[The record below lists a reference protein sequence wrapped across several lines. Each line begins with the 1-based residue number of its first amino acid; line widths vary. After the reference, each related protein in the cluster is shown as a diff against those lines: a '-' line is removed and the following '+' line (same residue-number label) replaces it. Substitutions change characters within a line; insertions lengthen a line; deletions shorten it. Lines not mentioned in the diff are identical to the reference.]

1 MKKLL
6 DAGTTWSK
14 IMTLSK
20 DSVINPELEPFGVEL
35 KELCD
40 KKGQKL
46 FASICLIP
54 SKNLRKVPFKFDF
67 ATGHMVQDLL
77 NQDAVYVNEILA
89 LAYGAMKLIPELKDA
104 TVLDIGSRDAKWIKF
119 KDGKYS
125 DLDWNSACA
134 SSTGATV
141 EMLCNFYGVDVND
154 LSVSDAKYSLT
165 CGIFG
170 MEKIMDDI
178 ASGQSEKECISR
190 YIHGLAYN
198 MWNFAKRP
206 DEIFLSGGF
215 CQNQCFVKSLEKY
228 SKVTPLGRNVL
239 LNGLF

>member
-14 IMTLSK
+14 VMALSEN
-20 DSVINPELEPFGVEL
+20 SVIIPEFESFGAKLTEVL
-35 KELCD
+35 D
-40 KKGQKL
+40 KDGQKF
-46 FASICLIP
+46 FANICLVP
-54 SKNLRKVPFKFDF
+54 SKNLRKIPFKFDF

-77 NQDAVYVNEILA
+77 AEDAVYTNEILA
-89 LAYGAMKLIPELKDA
+89 LAYGAMKLVPDLKDA
-104 TVLDIGSRDAKWIKF
+104 TILDIGSRDAKWIKF

-141 EMLCNFYGVDVND
+141 EMLCSFYGVGVDD
-154 LSVSDAKYSLT
+154 LCVSDAKYSLT

-178 ASGQSEKECISR
+178 AGGQSANECISR

-206 DEIFLSGGF
+206 GKIFLSGGF
-215 CQNQCFVKSLEKY
+215 CENKVFLKSLEKY
-228 SKVTPLGRNVL
+228 CKVTPLGRNVL
-239 LNGLF
+239 LTGLF

>member
-14 IMTLSK
+14 IMTLSE
-20 DSVINPELEPFGVEL
+20 DSVISPELELFGAKLTEVFD
-35 KELCD
+35 KE
-40 KKGQKL
+40 GQKF
-46 FASICLIP
+46 FANICLVP
-54 SKNLRKVPFKFDF
+54 SKDLRKIPFKFDF

-77 NQDAVYVNEILA
+77 AEDAVYTNEILA
-89 LAYGAMKLIPELKDA
+89 LAYGSMKLIPEIKDA

-141 EMLCNFYGVDVND
+141 EMLCRFYDVDSEELN
-154 LSVSDAKYSLT
+154 VSDTKYSLT

-178 ASGQSEKECISR
+178 AGGQSANECISR
-190 YIHGLAYN
+190 YINGLAYN

-206 DEIFLSGGF
+206 NQIFLSGGF
-215 CQNQCFVKSLEKY
+215 CQNKCFIKSLEKY
-228 SKVTPLGRNVL
+228 CKVTPLGRNVL
-239 LNGLF
+239 LTGLF

>member
-14 IMTLSK
+14 IMSLSLDSAVDSELAPLGAEVVEVFDK
-20 DSVINPELEPFGVEL
+20 DG
-35 KELCD
+35 
-40 KKGQKL
+40 KKF
-46 FASICLIP
+46 FANFCLIP
-54 SKNLRKVPFKFDF
+54 SKNLRALPFKFDL

-77 NQDAVYVNEILA
+77 TDGAVYTNEILA
-89 LAYGAMKLIPELKDA
+89 LAYGAMKLIPNLQDA
-104 TVLDIGSRDAKWIKF
+104 VVLDIGSRDAKWIKF

-141 EMLCNFYGVDVND
+141 EMLCRFYDVNSDD
-154 LSVSDAKYSLT
+154 LSAVEQKYSLT

-178 ASGQSEKECISR
+178 AKGQPPQECIAK
-190 YIHGLAYN
+190 YINGLAYN

-206 DEIFLSGGF
+206 DDMFLSGGF
-215 CQNQCFVKSLEKY
+215 CQNKCFVDSLRKY
-228 SKVTPLGRNVL
+228 CEVTPLGRNVL

>member
-14 IMTLSK
+14 IMTLSES
-20 DSVINPELEPFGVEL
+20 SVINTELEPFGAKLIEVL
-35 KELCD
+35 D
-40 KKGQKL
+40 KDGKKF
-46 FASICLIP
+46 FASVALIS
-54 SKNLRKVPFKFDF
+54 SKNLRKIPFKFDF

-77 NQDAVYVNEILA
+77 SDDAVYTNEILA
-89 LAYGAMKLIPELKDA
+89 LAYGAMKLVPDLKDA

-141 EMLCNFYGVDVND
+141 EMLCNFYDVEVDD
-154 LSVSDAKYSLT
+154 LNVSDVKYSLT

-178 ASGQSEKECISR
+178 ASGQSAKECIPK

-206 DEIFLSGGF
+206 EQIFLSGGF
-215 CQNQCFVKSLEKY
+215 CHNECFIKSLEKY
-228 SKVTPLGRNVL
+228 CKVKPLGRNVL
-239 LNGLF
+239 LTGLF

>member
-1 MKKLL
+1 MSLSLDSAVDSELAPLGAEVVEVFDKDGKK
-6 DAGTTWSK
+6 
-14 IMTLSK
+14 
-20 DSVINPELEPFGVEL
+20 F
-35 KELCD
+35 
-40 KKGQKL
+40 
-46 FASICLIP
+46 FANFCLIP
-54 SKNLRKVPFKFDF
+54 SKNLRALPFKFDL

-77 NQDAVYVNEILA
+77 TDGAVYTNEILA
-89 LAYGAMKLIPELKDA
+89 LAYGAMKLIPNLQDA
-104 TVLDIGSRDAKWIKF
+104 VVLDIGSRDAKWIKF

-141 EMLCNFYGVDVND
+141 EMLCRFYDVNSDD
-154 LSVSDAKYSLT
+154 LSAVEQKYSLT

-178 ASGQSEKECISR
+178 AKGQPPQECIAK
-190 YIHGLAYN
+190 YINGLAYN

-206 DEIFLSGGF
+206 DDMFLSGGF
-215 CQNQCFVKSLEKY
+215 CQNKCFVDSLRKY
-228 SKVTPLGRNVL
+228 CEVTPLGRNVL

>member
-14 IMTLSK
+14 IMTLS
-20 DSVINPELEPFGVEL
+20 DNNVIIPELEPFGAKLIEV
-35 KELCD
+35 CD
-40 KKGQKL
+40 KNGQKF
-46 FASICLIP
+46 FANFCLIP
-54 SKNLRKVPFKFDF
+54 SKDLRKIPFKFDF

-77 NQDAVYVNEILA
+77 SEEAVYVNEVIA
-89 LAYGAMKLIPELKDA
+89 LAYGAMKLIPNLKDA
-104 TVLDIGSRDAKWIKF
+104 AILDIGSRDAKWVKF
-119 KDGKYS
+119 KDGKYF

-141 EMLCNFYGVDVND
+141 AMLCTFYGVDVFD
-154 LSVSDAKYSLT
+154 LPVSDTKYALT

-178 ASGQSEKECISR
+178 AGGQSEKECISR
-190 YIHGLAYN
+190 YIHGLAFN
-198 MWNFAKRP
+198 MWNFVKRP
-206 DEIFLSGGF
+206 EEIHLSGGF
-215 CQNQCFVKSLEKY
+215 CENTCFIKSLEKY
-228 SKVTPLGRNVL
+228 CKVTPLGRMTL